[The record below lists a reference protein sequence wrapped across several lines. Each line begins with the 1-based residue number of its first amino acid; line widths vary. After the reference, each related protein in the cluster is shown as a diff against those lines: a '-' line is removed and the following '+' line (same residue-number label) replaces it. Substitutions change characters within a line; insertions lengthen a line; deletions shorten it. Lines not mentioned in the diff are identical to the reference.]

1 MDLLAAL
8 GGCREDGPEGRGV
21 MAAPSLPTVLVV
33 DDEPFSVASMRMA
46 LEDDFHVLEATSA
59 DEAWR
64 LLEENWV
71 QVVVSDQRMPGRTGV
86 ELLSDVRG
94 RWPETVRIIVT
105 GYTESS
111 DMIEAINAAGIYQ
124 FITKPWH
131 PEQFLMAVRN
141 AARLFELSRD
151 HERMSLEMRYLG
163 STAAQKLQ
171 ARRAQA
177 QEAGGFDKV
186 LRGVDSPL
194 NPTIALARQ
203 FASFEV
209 PVLITGEAGTGK
221 TDIARAMHY
230 GSLRSDRPFYQVNC
244 AGMSDDLLAV
254 ELFGAKRGA
263 VPGAVQA
270 RAGLLQKAD
279 RGTLLL
285 NGVDALSPAMQLQ
298 LLHVMTEGSF
308 QPLGGNETLTTSAR
322 LLFGAH
328 RDLRGLVAAGQFRS
342 DLFFEMAVTELSV
355 PPLRGRAADLP
366 MLAERLLHEAAE
378 AHGKPV
384 RGLSKP
390 ALDFLVA
397 HDWPGNLPELR
408 NEVTRMLILAQDM
421 VLGPELIS
429 RHILQAGHSDR
440 CEGAVIGTDLCTLE
454 GTLKDRVELMEMRIL
469 GETLTRLKWNK
480 SKAAAELGLSRVG
493 LRAKLDRYGIEPHAS
508 VAEEE

>member
-1 MDLLAAL
+1 
-8 GGCREDGPEGRGV
+8 
-21 MAAPSLPTVLVV
+21 MAAPALPTVLVV

-46 LEDDFHVLEATSA
+46 LEDDFQVLEATSA
-59 DEAWR
+59 DDAWR
-64 LLEENWV
+64 LMEENWV

-86 ELLSDVRG
+86 ALLSDVRD

-105 GYTESS
+105 GYTESA
-111 DMIEAINAAGIYQ
+111 DMIEAINSAGIYQ

-171 ARRAQA
+171 ARRVQA
-177 QEAGGFDKV
+177 QQAGGFDKV
-186 LRGVDSPL
+186 LRGTASPL
-194 NPTIALARQ
+194 NQTIALARQ
-203 FASFEV
+203 YASFEV

-230 GSLRSDRPFYQVNC
+230 GSLRSDRPFYAINC
-244 AGMSDDLLAV
+244 AGMSDDVVGV

-263 VPGAVQA
+263 VAGAVQA

-279 RGTLLL
+279 RGTLML
-285 NGVDALSPAMQLQ
+285 NGIDTLGPAMQLA
-298 LLHVMTEGSF
+298 LLNVVTTGGF
-308 QPLGGNETLTTSAR
+308 QPLGGHETLTSAAR

-328 RDLRGLVAAGQFRS
+328 RDLRAMVAAQQFRG

-355 PPLRGRAADLP
+355 PPLRARVHDLP

-378 AHGKPV
+378 THGKPV
-384 RGLSKP
+384 RGLSQP

-421 VLGPELIS
+421 TLGPELIS

-440 CEGAVIGTDLCTLE
+440 NDAVMGTDPCTLE

-480 SKAAAELGLSRVG
+480 SRAAAELGLSRVG

-508 VAEEE
+508 VSEED

>member
-1 MDLLAAL
+1 MS
-8 GGCREDGPEGRGV
+8 GGT
-21 MAAPSLPTVLVV
+21 LPTVLVV

-46 LEDDFHVLEATSA
+46 LEDDFNVLEATDA
-59 DEAWR
+59 EAAWR

-86 ELLSDVRG
+86 ELLSDVRD

-111 DMIEAINAAGIYQ
+111 DMIDAINKAGIYQ

-141 AARLFELSRD
+141 AARLFELSRE

-163 STAAQKLQ
+163 NTATQKMQ
-171 ARRAQA
+171 ARRQQA
-177 QEAGGFDKV
+177 QEAAGFDKV
-186 LRGVDSPL
+186 LRGTGSPL

-203 FASFEV
+203 YASFEV

-221 TDIARAMHY
+221 GDLARAMHY
-230 GSLRSDRPFYQVNC
+230 GSLRADRPFYKLNC
-244 AGMSDDLLAV
+244 AGMSDEVLAA

-279 RGTLLL
+279 RGTLFL

-298 LLHVMTEGSF
+298 LLHLVTEGSF
-308 QPLGGNETLTTSAR
+308 QPVGGHETLQSGAR
-322 LLFGAH
+322 LLFGTH
-328 RDLRGLVAAGQFRS
+328 RDLRAMIQRGQFRS
-342 DLFFEMAVTELSV
+342 DLFFEMAVTELAIPALRSRV
-355 PPLRGRAADLP
+355 PDIPL
-366 MLAERLLHEAAE
+366 LAERMLHEAAE
-378 AHGKPV
+378 LHGKPV
-384 RGLSKP
+384 RGIARP
-390 ALDFLVA
+390 ALAFLESY
-397 HDWPGNLPELR
+397 DWPGNLPELR

-421 VLGPELIS
+421 TLGPELIS
-429 RHILQAGHSDR
+429 RHILQAGKHGER
-440 CEGAVIGTDLCTLE
+440 AEGAELPASGTDLCTLE
-454 GTLKDRVELMEMRIL
+454 GTLKERVELMEMRIL

-508 VAEEE
+508 VSEED

>member
-171 ARRAQA
+171 AKEREKKLALERQLVELTGSADELVA
-177 QEAGGFDKV
+177 LQEEK
-186 LRGVDSPL
+186 
-194 NPTIALARQ
+194 ALAMGEEQATGLIQYIQSLGSEDQKELTGTVSPEVLKRPRPSC
-203 FASFEV
+203 FPARRMFEC
-209 PVLITGEAGTGK
+209 PLGCT
-221 TDIARAMHY
+221 
-230 GSLRSDRPFYQVNC
+230 
-244 AGMSDDLLAV
+244 
-254 ELFGAKRGA
+254 
-263 VPGAVQA
+263 
-270 RAGLLQKAD
+270 
-279 RGTLLL
+279 RGTKR
-285 NGVDALSPAMQLQ
+285 
-298 LLHVMTEGSF
+298 T
-308 QPLGGNETLTTSAR
+308 
-322 LLFGAH
+322 
-328 RDLRGLVAAGQFRS
+328 
-342 DLFFEMAVTELSV
+342 
-355 PPLRGRAADLP
+355 
-366 MLAERLLHEAAE
+366 
-378 AHGKPV
+378 
-384 RGLSKP
+384 
-390 ALDFLVA
+390 
-397 HDWPGNLPELR
+397 
-408 NEVTRMLILAQDM
+408 
-421 VLGPELIS
+421 
-429 RHILQAGHSDR
+429 
-440 CEGAVIGTDLCTLE
+440 
-454 GTLKDRVELMEMRIL
+454 
-469 GETLTRLKWNK
+469 
-480 SKAAAELGLSRVG
+480 
-493 LRAKLDRYGIEPHAS
+493 
-508 VAEEE
+508 